1 MRMRT
6 ASYETNSESTPEKN
20 KMNDL
25 KSSQKSLVQSD
36 TVSEAT
42 RISVPTPEL
51 MMRAMNT
58 SPRRIFLSALASS
71 AIAISSNFCGVTSY
85 ILAGLPENTVEKT
98 GLDIFYPRGEMKRF
112 KSGEFQYT
120 FVVPKEWVQDTAVEL
135 AKIQNRAARLDYSM
149 RKNNNGSVPDVA
161 YGPPGYFNDK
171 GISQSDTN
179 VSTLVSKVRP
189 GFTLQSLGSPT
200 QAAETLLR
208 ISLAPEG
215 SGKIGT
221 LLAAC
226 EEVRGESNLYQFEYK
241 VDRGDKGLPL
251 RAISII
257 AVRDGDV
264 LVTMTVVA
272 LEREWQDEVFEGKLR
287 KIAQSF
293 KLTK

>member
-1 MRMRT
+1 MRVRT
-6 ASYETNSESTPEKN
+6 ASYETNPESNPEKN
-20 KMNDL
+20 DVDDL
-25 KSSQKSLVQSD
+25 KSSQESLVQSG
-36 TVSEAT
+36 TVSAT
-42 RISVPTPEL
+42 PISKPTPEL

-58 SPRRIFLSALASS
+58 SPRRIFLSTLASS
-71 AIAISSNFCGVTSY
+71 AIALSSNFCGVTSN

-98 GLDIFYPRGEMKRF
+98 GLDVFYPRGEMKRF

-135 AKIQNRAARLDYSM
+135 ARIQNRAARLDYSM

-200 QAAETLLR
+200 QAAETLLK

-215 SGKIGT
+215 SGKIAT
-221 LLAAC
+221 LIAAC
-226 EEVRGESNLYQFEYK
+226 EEVRGESNLYQFEYR
-241 VDRGDKGLPL
+241 VDRGEKSLPL

-264 LVTMTVVA
+264 LITMTVVA
-272 LEREWQDEVFEGKLR
+272 LEREWQDEIFERKLR